1 MFNVSFKED
10 LWVLQGCFKD
20 ASRVFQGCFKD
31 GSRMFQG
38 CFKGASRMFH
48 ACLCLKGWLRVF
60 NRYFGVFPK
69 SFNGKVPGML

>member
-1 MFNVSFKED
+1 MFQGCFKDVSR
-10 LWVLQGCFKD
+10 VLQGCFK
-20 ASRVFQGCFKD
+20 VVTEK
-31 GSRMFQG
+31 